1 MEVYFA
7 PMEGITSVSLRMLHA
22 RFFGGCDKYF
32 TPFISTNDSVKL
44 NGREKEDVDPEN
56 SKDYRLIPQII
67 SNDAHQSTLY
77 IKLLREKYSYDE
89 ININMGCPS
98 GTVTAK
104 SKGSGMIRNTDFLD
118 EYLERLFDET
128 DKLKAEGFDV
138 PDITVK
144 TRIGYYSEDEYRDIL
159 NVFLRYPV
167 KQYIIHPRTRK
178 EFYGG
183 SVHMDVFSVM
193 YDELKK
199 TGAGVCYN
207 GDIKSVSDFESIA
220 DKYPGLDAVMIGRG
234 ILTDPFLARK
244 IKGGEG
250 AVREE
255 YLEYMESLLD
265 IYSEKIG
272 NDKFVL
278 AKMKDLWN
286 FAVNAFCGNEKG
298 YKEMCKA
305 VSVESY
311 RVCMRQFI
319 RNSDLKI

>member
-1 MEVYFA
+1 MQIFFA
-7 PMEGITSVSLRMLHA
+7 PMEGITSVSLRSLHA
-22 RFFGGCDKYF
+22 KIFGGCDKYF

-44 NGREKEDVDPEN
+44 NGREKEDVDPDN
-56 SKDYRLIPQII
+56 SKGYTLVPQII
-67 SNDAHQSTLY
+67 SNDPDQSLLY
-77 IKLLREKYSYDE
+77 IKLLKERYSYDE

-104 SKGSGMIRNTDFLD
+104 NKGSGLIRNTDLLD
-118 EYLERLFDET
+118 EYLDGLFEGAE
-128 DKLKAEGFDV
+128 KLAGDGFDL

-144 TRIGYYSEDEYRDIL
+144 TRIGYYSEDEYKNIL
-159 NVFLRYPV
+159 DVFLRYPV
-167 KQYIIHPRTRK
+167 KQFIIHPRTRN

-183 SVHMDVFSVM
+183 SVHMDVFSAM

-199 TGAGVCYN
+199 KGALVCYN
-207 GDIKSVSDFESIA
+207 GDIKTVSDLEDIVKRFP
-220 DKYPGLDAVMIGRG
+220 DLDAVMTGRG
-234 ILTDPFLARK
+234 ILTDPSLGRRFRGG
-244 IKGGEG
+244 KG
-250 AVREE
+250 VTREE

-265 IYSEKIG
+265 IYSGRIG

-286 FAVNAFCGNEKG
+286 FSVNAFCGNEKG

-311 RVCMRQFI
+311 RICMRQYI
-319 RNSDLKI
+319 RNSDLRV